1 MSYFGVININSNEC
15 IGTSLS
21 TINHNDSL
29 LDLTIY
35 QLSAVVNNL
44 NTSID
49 AGLSEPAVGLGQ
61 RGYSAYNGA
70 YYTTNKIYVWGNS
83 IAADNNYDSNAPT
96 PENFINNYL
105 VDNPTLTI
113 TQFYSGILNSF
124 VLLSDGTLWGVGYY
138 EQWQNVYI
146 GETPNYSTAPN
157 YISNYSGTYL
167 PLNIASLSSKKI
179 ASFDVSEI
187 NDRYVTIGV
196 IVSGTGEAYAWG
208 YNRYGQI
215 GTTASGAATSYSK
228 NVPVKITIGSKTF
241 EQISIG
247 GGDAGSGGNIMVK
260 TTDGLLYACGKNNN
274 GQLAINSLDDKTSFV
289 QCSSTGGVPITNVQ
303 KIMNSGMQAGYTRYV
318 TVGAQKY
325 LYGVGDNSAG
335 QLADTTVTD
344 SRLFKQI
351 GSLSGVEKIVTAGWQ
366 SNTGVAAL
374 QNDGRVF
381 AWGYNAY
388 GTVGNG
394 VATTPIKT
402 PTQVTTY
409 QQTPLATASMPSI
422 SAIFGC
428 NNTGQGSIG
437 LISNSGDLFLAGVN
451 VFTPITMLQY
461 KSSNK
466 HTNKFRRYEKAP
478 LNDVTEAAFY
488 CHGSDGSGSAGDVR
502 GVIARD
508 SNGAVWVWGYNT
520 SYIVHPS
527 SAASSY
533 KNPRTINKY

>member
-1 MSYFGVININSNEC
+1 MSYFGVTTINSNEC

-21 TINHNDSL
+21 TINFNDSL

-49 AGLSEPAVGLGQ
+49 SGLSEPAVGLGQ
-61 RGYSAYNGA
+61 RGYSAYDGA
-70 YYTTNKIYVWGNS
+70 YYTTNKIYTWGNS
-83 IAADNNYDSNAPT
+83 NAADNNYDSNAPT
-96 PENFINNYL
+96 PESFINNYL
-105 VDNPTLTI
+105 LENPSITI
-113 TQFYSGILNSF
+113 TQFYTSIYNSF
-124 VLLSDGTLWGVGYY
+124 VLLSDGTLWGIGYA
-138 EQWQNVYI
+138 ERWQNTYPTL
-146 GETPNYSTAPN
+146 GN
-157 YISNYSGTYL
+157 NYSGIYL
-167 PLNIASLSSKKI
+167 PLNIVSLSSKKI
-179 ASFDVSEI
+179 LSFDASEV
-187 NDRYVTIGV
+187 NDSYVTIGV

-208 YNRYGQI
+208 YNRYGQV
-215 GTTASGAATSYSK
+215 GTTATTVAPYSK
-228 NVPVKITIGSKTF
+228 TTPVKITIGAKTF

-247 GGDAGSGGNIMVK
+247 GGDAGSGGNIMVR

-274 GQLAINSLDDKTSFV
+274 GQLAINSLVDKTSFV

-335 QLADTTVTD
+335 QLADTTLTD
-344 SRLFKQI
+344 SKLFKQI

-381 AWGYNAY
+381 AWGYNSY

-394 VATTPIKT
+394 LATTPIKT

-409 QQTPLATASMPSI
+409 QQTPLATASMPLI
-422 SAIFGC
+422 SDIFGC
-428 NNTGQGSIG
+428 NNTGQGAIG
-437 LISNSGDLFLAGVN
+437 LISNSGDMFLAGVN
-451 VFTPITMLQY
+451 VFSPITMLRY
-461 KSSNK
+461 GNSYK
-466 HTNKFRRYEKAP
+466 HTNQFRRYEKAP

-508 SNGAVWVWGYNT
+508 ANGAVWVWGYNT